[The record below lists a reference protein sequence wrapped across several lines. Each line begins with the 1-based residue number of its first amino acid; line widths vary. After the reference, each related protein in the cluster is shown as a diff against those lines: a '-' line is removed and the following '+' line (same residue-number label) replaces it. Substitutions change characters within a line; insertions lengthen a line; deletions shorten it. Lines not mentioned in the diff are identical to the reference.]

1 MNFHAIN
8 INADHDNC
16 HSSSPRSKPICF
28 MTTNVNEYT
37 ERFIKMATDEM
48 LPSFQT
54 KPTVPS
60 LILPLLF

>member
-1 MNFHAIN
+1 MNFHVIN

-37 ERFIKMATDEM
+37 EIFY
-48 LPSFQT
+48 
-54 KPTVPS
+54 
-60 LILPLLF
+60 